1 MSSFFERA
9 SDDLIGNGL
18 YGPAVGVID
27 VSLEQDASV
36 KQLARVSP
44 AEPEEPFD
52 LLALCSSVSRT
63 TYFLFMARIPV
74 GLVPTRVHA
83 RILLLNQSVIED

>member
-1 MSSFFERA
+1 LSSFFERT
-9 SDDLIGNGL
+9 SDGLIGNGL

-52 LLALCSSVSRT
+52 LLALFIGESNDIFLVHGENPRWLGANKGTC
-63 TYFLFMARIPV
+63 TYS
-74 GLVPTRVHA
+74 
-83 RILLLNQSVIED
+83 LLNQSMIED